1 MLFKQLNQVTQIDLS
16 FNQIEDLDSDV
27 FIDKQSLKIL
37 DLSCNKLKNLN
48 LKLFKYCPNLETV
61 YLQNNNITDLHSFEY
76 IKVLI
81 ENNLYISNNILK
93 RCAKKFKLV
102 DIKDL
107 EKRYSK
113 NIKIYHRKNSLIY
126 DVTSKQDKRFFIL
139 FFKKNI
145 LNYL

>member
-1 MLFKQLNQVTQIDLS
+1 MNQATQIDLS

-37 DLSCNKLKNLN
+37 DLSCNRLKNLD

-61 YLQNNNITDLHSFEY
+61 YLQINNITDLYDFKY

-81 ENNLYISNNILK
+81 ENNLYISNNILQK
-93 RCAKKFKLV
+93 CTKKFKLV
-102 DIKDL
+102 NIKDL
-107 EKRYSK
+107 EKSYKK

-126 DVTSKQDKRFFIL
+126 NVTSKQDKRFLFH
-139 FFKKNI
+139 FFKENFK
-145 LNYL
+145 LN